1 MRLYPDLY
9 IENVLE
15 IDENI
20 VKEKG
25 IKALLLDIDN
35 TLVYYNKNILSGVEK
50 WSKKMKDMGI
60 KLCILSNSN
69 NKEKVEKVAKML
81 EIPYIYFANK
91 PFKSGF
97 KKAR

>member
-20 VKEKG
+20 IKEKG

-91 PFKSGF
+91 PLKSGF